1 MNNNAATV
9 TEYTYDARGNITKI
23 VIGSQ
28 EIRYVYDDLGQLVR
42 EDNEVLNKTCVYTYD
57 NAGNITAKRTYALT
71 ASDVT
76 PTSPTSTG
84 SYTYGDSAWGDKLT
98 AYNGVT
104 ITYDEIGNPLS
115 YYNGFSFTWTG
126 RSLTG
131 ATRGVNTLSFTYN
144 DEGIRT
150 SKTVNG
156 VTHKY
161 YLNGSNIIAEVTDS
175 YTIIYIYDENGT
187 PLGMQYREPTYAEGV
202 WDVFWYEKNLQGD
215 IVAVYNASGTKLVA
229 YTYDAWGNH
238 TVTYYNGGSA
248 IAAIKNPFRYRG
260 YYYDTDLGLYYL
272 NSRYYDSN
280 TGRFI
285 SPDNADVIVAT
296 PMGLTDKNL
305 YAYCDNNP
313 VVRVD
318 HGGRFWDTVFDVI
331 SLGAGIVEVSINPGD
346 IWAWVGLVGDVVDL
360 IPFVSGVGEATDLI
374 RVATKVD
381 DIVDAVDNVYDTA
394 KGIHNITNA
403 MDATSGGIKY
413 TDKVLKQMSN
423 ASDLKHSFPIMIDSF
438 VDLNNASHLIG
449 GDNII
454 RYLVQ
459 IPGKIN
465 HRSGVFEYII
475 DFDGWCNHRFFKE
488 FKR

>member
-1 MNNNAATV
+1 M
-9 TEYTYDARGNITKI
+9 
-23 VIGSQ
+23 
-28 EIRYVYDDLGQLVR
+28 
-42 EDNEVLNKTCVYTYD
+42 LNKTYVYIYD
-57 NAGNITAKRTYALT
+57 NAGNITVKRTYALT
-71 ASDVT
+71 ASYVT
-76 PTSPTSTG
+76 PTSPNSTG

-175 YTIIYIYDENGT
+175 YTIVYIYDENGT

-238 TVTYYNGGSA
+238 TVTYYNGGTST
-248 IAAIKNPFRYRG
+248 AAIENPFRYRG
-260 YYYDTDLGLYYL
+260 YYYDSDIGLYYL
-272 NSRYYDSN
+272 NSRYYDAN

-285 SPDNADVIVAT
+285 NADGYIST
-296 PMGLTDKNL
+296 GQGILGYNM
-305 YAYCDNNP
+305 YAYCGNNP
-313 VVRVD
+313 VSNID
-318 HGGRFWDTVFDVI
+318 PSGESLITALLILAGGALV
-331 SLGAGIVEVSINPGD
+331 GGIVGGWLASSTAKEQEEDVSAEEV
-346 IWAWVGLVGDVVDL
+346 
-360 IPFVSGVGEATDLI
+360 
-374 RVATKVD
+374 
-381 DIVDAVDNVYDTA
+381 A
-394 KGIHNITNA
+394 KGIAVGAVIGVTAAGLGLAVGAVPSVIQYGARKALFLGTNA
-403 MDATSGGIKY
+403 IRVWALGSLAYHVMPMILLPFFGIEGESIEY
-413 TDKVLKQMSN
+413 PEPYNTQQ
-423 ASDLKHSFPIMIDSF
+423 PT
-438 VDLNNASHLIG
+438 
-449 GDNII
+449 
-454 RYLVQ
+454 
-459 IPGKIN
+459 IN
-465 HRSGVFEYII
+465 
-475 DFDGWCNHRFFKE
+475 
-488 FKR
+488 